1 LHLFTTKAIKEGD
14 KVPTTIITTS
24 DLFMNKSDVVMIV
37 NYSGKTEKNQP
48 KLALHSPQDS
58 KTPSII
64 VLFDEDIQPTH
75 LYSQEE
81 QKDIINT

>member
-1 LHLFTTKAIKEGD
+1 
-14 KVPTTIITTS
+14 
-24 DLFMNKSDVVMIV
+24 MIV
-37 NYSGKTEKNQP
+37 NYSGKIEKNQP

-81 QKDIINT
+81 QKDIINTWIRIRNFNYETPQTSPPIQQKFID